1 MNLSL
6 ALNAKQ
12 LEAVKTTEGPVL
24 VLAGAGSGKT
34 RALTYR
40 IAYLINKDVDPYNIL
55 TLTFTNKAAEDMKRK
70 VEELIGDISKR
81 MWMGTFHSVCVRIIS
96 QNIKALG
103 YDSGFVIYDQNESKD
118 LVSDIILTMNLDKE
132 KYDAKI
138 VLNMINK
145 AKMNM
150 WSKRELINNY
160 LEIGGGS
167 EEFYQNI
174 GDVYLKYNE
183 VLKDNNAFDFNDL
196 IGKTIELFESNEDIL
211 KRYQDRFKYILI
223 DEYQDT
229 SPFQYKLA
237 SMLAGK
243 HQNIFVVGDD
253 YQSIY
258 KFRGADMENILNFNE
273 DYPEC
278 KTIKLEQ
285 NYRSKKNIIE
295 ASNALI
301 SNNYRQFDKKAWT
314 EKDEGEPIIICEA
327 LNEYGEADYV
337 AEEIDNLIRFT
348 NYSYNDVAILYRSNH
363 QSRVLEEAFIRR
375 RIPYHIVG
383 GLGFY
388 DRKEIKDI
396 ISYLKVAVNP
406 QDTIALKRIVNAPKR
421 GIGAKTLDKLINHAQ
436 KYVPE
441 FNLFS
446 FSQEDNS
453 LGLFDVMK
461 DPTGVSGI
469 GKKTA
474 ERIKQFRR
482 DLEDVITVK
491 ESRITLP
498 EKVDKIMKVS
508 GYQAMLELDGSET
521 ALNRLDNLAEFLA
534 LTENYYNKNQ
544 DRDLEDFVRDLKLLS
559 DQDDMNNSNQIK
571 MMTVHASKGLEFP
584 VIFIVGMEEDT
595 FPHYRSVKTGMLEE
609 IEEERR
615 LCYVAM
621 TRAAD
626 RLFMTYAR
634 ERQRYGETRS
644 MTPSR
649 FLDEIPTEL
658 ILEGNHYRNL

>member
-6 ALNAKQ
+6 VLNTKQ

-40 IAYLINKDVDPYNIL
+40 IAHLIDKGIDPYNIL

-70 VEELIGDISKR
+70 VKELIGDISKR
-81 MWMGTFHSVCVRIIS
+81 MWMGTFHSICVRIIG

-103 YDSGFVIYDQNESKD
+103 YERGFVIYDQNESKD

-150 WSKRELINNY
+150 WSKRELISNY

-174 GDVYLKYNE
+174 GDIYLKYNE

-196 IGKTIELFESNEDIL
+196 IGKTIELFEMNEDIL
-211 KRYQDRFKYILI
+211 EKYQERFKYILI

-237 SMLAGK
+237 SMLTGK

-273 DYPEC
+273 DYPDC
-278 KTIKLEQ
+278 KTIKLER

-295 ASNALI
+295 ASNAVI
-301 SNNYRQFDKKAWT
+301 ANNYRQFDKKAWT

-337 AEEIDNLIRFT
+337 AEEIDNLIKFS

-388 DRKEIKDI
+388 DRKEIKDV

-421 GIGAKTLDKLINHAQ
+421 GIGAKTIDKLINHAQ
-436 KYVPE
+436 EHVPE

-446 FSQEDNS
+446 FNQEDNS

-461 DPTGVSGI
+461 DSSGVSGI

-491 ESRITLP
+491 ESRLTLP
-498 EKVDKIMKVS
+498 EKVDKILKVS

-534 LTENYYNKNQ
+534 LTENYYNKNEN
-544 DRDLEDFVRDLKLLS
+544 RDLEDFVRDLKLLS

-595 FPHYRSVKTGMLEE
+595 FPHYRSVKSGMLEE

-658 ILEGNHYRNL
+658 ILEGNHYHSL

>member
-6 ALNAKQ
+6 ALNTKQ
-12 LEAVKTTEGPVL
+12 LEAVKTTEGAVL

-40 IAYLINKDVDPYNIL
+40 IAYLIDKGIDPYNIL

-70 VEELIGDISKR
+70 VKELIGDVSKR
-81 MWMGTFHSVCVRIIS
+81 MWMGTFHSICVRIIG

-103 YDSGFVIYDQNESKD
+103 YDRGFVIYDQNESKD
-118 LVSDIILTMNLDKE
+118 LISDIILTMNLDKE
-132 KYDAKI
+132 KYDPKI

-174 GDVYLKYNE
+174 GDIYLKYNE

-196 IGKTIELFESNEDIL
+196 IGKAIELFEMNEDIL
-211 KRYQDRFKYILI
+211 EKYQERFKYILI

-273 DYPEC
+273 DYPDC

-301 SNNYRQFDKKAWT
+301 ANNYRQFDKKAWT

-337 AEEIDNLIRFT
+337 AEEIDNLIKFSS
-348 NYSYNDVAILYRSNH
+348 YSYNDVAILYRSNH

-406 QDTIALKRIVNAPKR
+406 QDTIALKRIVNTPKR
-421 GIGAKTLDKLINHAQ
+421 GIGAKTIDKLINHAQ
-436 KYVPE
+436 EHVPE

-446 FSQEDNS
+446 FAQEDNS

-461 DPTGVSGI
+461 DPSGVSGI

-491 ESRITLP
+491 ESRLTLP
-498 EKVDKIMKVS
+498 EKVDKILKVS

-544 DRDLEDFVRDLKLLS
+544 NRDLENFVRDLKLLS

-595 FPHYRSVKTGMLEE
+595 FPHYRSVKSGMLEE

>member
-436 KYVPE
+436 EYVPE